1 MGDIENIGHLY
12 ATMDKRPVDV
22 DAARKGP
29 AHHHVFVPGQTN
41 TTPQSF
47 PPENA
52 HARASDVR
60 FRETKD
66 DIDGRIPITLH
77 L

>member
-1 MGDIENIGHLY
+1 MRQWTNGLWMLTPHEKGLSI
-12 ATMDKRPVDV
+12 TMFSS
-22 DAARKGP
+22 P
-29 AHHHVFVPGQTN
+29 AKQTPP
-41 TTPQSF
+41 PQSF